1 MNQRQSSLQAPLQ
14 APTQT
19 TQTTQTPTASQTP
32 QTTQTLSSLQTPTAP
47 QFVIQANQPTS
58 GWDKAMD
65 YSTSCGK
72 FVGLSGGVVC
82 AILIIILCGVGI
94 FLYRKKV
101 TTVYNKVSATIVS
114 ANCTQYVSGGKNN
127 STIKYNCVLKVRY
140 NIGGVD
146 YENTLTSTDNFHNSG
161 EIRDIYYNVSNP
173 NDIQYSYITDKSMGK
188 IFIAA
193 GSCFIILLAI
203 HIVLTLKSEWYN
215 RLQCLSAA
223 SNIVASPFRN

>member
-1 MNQRQSSLQAPLQ
+1 MNQSQASLQATTQTPTTSQ
-14 APTQT
+14 TTQTQT
-19 TQTTQTPTASQTP
+19 TQTQ
-32 QTTQTLSSLQTPTAP
+32 TAP

-58 GWDKAMD
+58 GWDKAMV
-65 YSTSCGK
+65 YSASCGK

-82 AILIIILCGVGI
+82 AILIIILCAIGI

-101 TTVYNKVSATIVS
+101 TSVYNKVSATIVS
-114 ANCTQYVSGGKNN
+114 ANCTQYVSGSKNN

-140 NIGGVD
+140 NIGDVE

-215 RLQCLSAA
+215 RLQCLSAT
-223 SNIVASPFRN
+223 SNIVASPFRD